1 LDAKLNTINE
11 AFRKELRKALKDQN
25 LTVETAAVKLD
36 ITRQAFHNYLN
47 GTSMPRP
54 KRLAN
59 AVRILK
65 LKLTIGDE
73 SFDASAFP
81 QPPESQTPPKQPSLW
96 DALDNI
102 GDENLTIKVKRVG
115 NALRVAVNIDIP
127 A

>member
-1 LDAKLNTINE
+1 MQKSNTINE
-11 AFRKELRKALKDQN
+11 AFRKELKRALRDQH
-25 LTVETAAVKLD
+25 LTVHAAAIKLK

-54 KRLAN
+54 KMLAN

-73 SFDASAFP
+73 SFDESAFP
-81 QPPESQTPPKQPSLW
+81 QLPESELPPKQPTLW

-102 GDENLTIKVKRVG
+102 GDDDLTIKVKRVG
-115 NALRVAVNIDIP
+115 KALRVTVSIDIP

>member
-1 LDAKLNTINE
+1 MQESNTIND
-11 AFRKELRKALKDQN
+11 AFRKELRRALKDQH
-25 LTVETAAVKLD
+25 LTVDAAAMKLN

-73 SFDASAFP
+73 SFDESAFP
-81 QPPESQTPPKQPSLW
+81 QLPESQAPPKQPSLW
-96 DALDNI
+96 DALDSI

-115 NALRVAVNIDIP
+115 KALRVAVSIDIP

>member
-1 LDAKLNTINE
+1 MQKSNTINE
-11 AFRKELRKALKDQN
+11 AFRKELKRALRDQH
-25 LTVETAAVKLD
+25 LTVDAAAIKLK

-54 KRLAN
+54 TRLAN

-73 SFDASAFP
+73 TFDASAFP
-81 QPPESQTPPKQPSLW
+81 ESPSKPQALPKQPTLW
-96 DALDNI
+96 EALDNI
-102 GDENLTIKVKRVG
+102 ADENLTIKVKRVG
-115 NALRVAVNIDIP
+115 RALRVAVSIDIP